1 MHKFEIAIE
10 VLSEILDKNI
20 PFNLATKNTL
30 DKYGVPADERNNVT
44 GLVGCELRHHLL
56 FKELIKEELELSN
69 DANESA
75 LLLALAN
82 YHFYNKFD
90 AQEVVAI
97 TSRSSGL
104 DKKTIEQ
111 FLANH
116 PDKSDIIPTKYDKGS
131 FEYLSLR
138 YNCPTWLVKM
148 WNKHYGRG
156 IAFKVLQ
163 ANTKPVVQ
171 SYKLNDVEQGKV
183 LLNPSFG
190 VAPVDDMVL
199 FTGKGNAKG
208 TDFYKAKQLIPEKI
222 AYKLTLDSV
231 NVKPFSSVAIYSSF
245 SNTMYVDLA
254 KRNLEGL
261 KVDLITPDIQ
271 THTEAQRLISMYQ
284 IKGYTLLEEKAANLL
299 ACISNKVDYFFVL
312 PRNSNFDLLRTNA
325 DYFLRFSRDELD
337 SIMNEQRYT
346 LDEAAALINNGGQL
360 IYMVPTL
367 NKKES
372 KQIISEFLL
381 THRDYSL
388 LEEKQFFPFE
398 EYNSTLYV
406 ARMLKA
412 KAK

>member
-10 VLSEILDKNI
+10 VLDKILDNNI

-56 FKELIKEELELSN
+56 FKELIKEELEFKEATK
-69 DANESA
+69 DSA
-75 LLLALAN
+75 ILLALAN

-97 TSRSSGL
+97 TSRSTGIN
-104 DKKTIEQ
+104 KKQIEE
-111 FLANH
+111 FLAKH
-116 PDKSDIIPTKYDKGS
+116 QDKSDIIPAKYDKGS

-171 SYKLNDVEQGKV
+171 SYKLNNIEQGKV
-183 LLNPSFG
+183 LLNPNFS
-190 VAPVDDMVL
+190 VAPVEDMVL
-199 FTGKGNAKG
+199 YIGKGNAKG
-208 TDFYKAKQLIPEKI
+208 TEFYKAKQIIPEKM
-222 AYKLTLDSV
+222 AYKLTLDNV
-231 NVKPFSSVAIYSSF
+231 NVQPFSSVAIYSSF

-254 KRNLEGL
+254 KRGIEGL
-261 KVDLITPDIQ
+261 KVDLITPDIL
-271 THTEAQRLISMYQ
+271 THSEAQRLISLYQ

-346 LDEAAALINNGGQL
+346 LDEAASLINDGGQL

-367 NKKES
+367 NKKET

-381 THRDYSL
+381 THREFSL

-398 EYNSTLYV
+398 DLNSTLYV

>member
-10 VLSEILDKNI
+10 ILDQILDNKI

-30 DKYGVPADERNNVT
+30 DKYSIPSDERGIVT

-56 FKELIKEELELSN
+56 FSELIKEELELDEETKRSG
-69 DANESA
+69 

-97 TSRSSGL
+97 TSRHSGL
-104 DKKTIEQ
+104 DKKSIES
-111 FLANH
+111 FLAKH
-116 PDKSDIIPTKYDKGS
+116 PDKSNIIPSKYDKGS

-138 YNCPTWLVKM
+138 YNCPLWLVKM

-156 IAFKVLQ
+156 LAFKILQ

-183 LLNPSFG
+183 MLNPNFS
-190 VAPVDDMVL
+190 VAPTEDMVL
-199 FTGKGNAKG
+199 YIGRGNAKG

-222 AYKLTLDSV
+222 AYKLSLDKV
-231 NVKPFSSVAIYSSF
+231 DVKPFSKVAIYSSF
-245 SNTMYVDLA
+245 SNTMYIDLA
-254 KRNLEGL
+254 KRNIEGL
-261 KVDLITPDIQ
+261 KVDLITPDIF
-271 THTEAQRLISMYQ
+271 THNEARHHIAMYN
-284 IKGYTLLEEKAANLL
+284 IKNFTLLEEKAANLL
-299 ACISNKVDYFFVL
+299 ACISEKVDYFFVL
-312 PRNSNFDLLRTNA
+312 ARNSNFDLLRTNA

-346 LDEAAALINNGGQL
+346 LDEAATLMNEGGQL

-367 NKKES
+367 NKKET
-372 KQIISEFLL
+372 KQIINEFLL
-381 THRDYSL
+381 THREYSL
-388 LEEKQFFPFE
+388 LEERQFFPFE
-398 EYNSTLYV
+398 EENSTLYV
-406 ARMLKA
+406 ARMLKV
-412 KAK
+412 K

>member
-10 VLSEILDKNI
+10 ILDQILDNKI

-30 DKYGVPADERNNVT
+30 DKYSIPSDERSIVT

-56 FKELIKEELELSN
+56 FSELIKEELELDEETKRSG
-69 DANESA
+69 

-97 TSRSSGL
+97 TSRHSGL
-104 DKKTIEQ
+104 DKKSIES
-111 FLANH
+111 FLAKH
-116 PDKSDIIPTKYDKGS
+116 PDKSDIIPSKYDKGS

-138 YNCPTWLVKM
+138 YNCPLWLVKM

-156 IAFKVLQ
+156 LAFKILQ

-183 LLNPSFG
+183 MLNPNFG
-190 VAPVDDMVL
+190 VAPTEDMVL
-199 FTGKGNAKG
+199 YIGRGNAKG

-222 AYKLTLDSV
+222 AYKLSLDKV
-231 NVKPFSSVAIYSSF
+231 DVKPFSKVAIYSSY
-245 SNTMYVDLA
+245 SNTMYIDLA
-254 KRNLEGL
+254 KRNIEGL
-261 KVDLITPDIQ
+261 KVDLITPDIF
-271 THTEAQRLISMYQ
+271 THNEARHHIAMYNIKNFTLI
-284 IKGYTLLEEKAANLL
+284 EEKAANLL
-299 ACISNKVDYFFVL
+299 ACISEKVDYFFVL
-312 PRNSNFDLLRTNA
+312 ARNSNFDLLRTNA

-346 LDEAAALINNGGQL
+346 LDEAATLMNEGGQL

-367 NKKES
+367 NKKET
-372 KQIISEFLL
+372 KQIINEFLL
-381 THRDYSL
+381 THREYSL
-388 LEEKQFFPFE
+388 LEERQFFPFE
-398 EYNSTLYV
+398 EENSTLYV
-406 ARMLKA
+406 ARMLKV
-412 KAK
+412 K